1 MKRFKDILVIAPRD
15 VDMRKPLQAAASLA
29 ASNNARVTLFDSL
42 GPLRFG
48 RGAVLPGYKPDDVH
62 QLMEQA
68 RRAELEALAAEVPH
82 ARVHV
87 DVGTGRGFIE
97 IIRRVQ
103 ERGHDLVIAPP
114 DQPGGLVGFARAST
128 TMHLLR
134 KCPVP
139 VWVIRPEVPSTGDVL
154 AAVGPFEEGTPTPLD
169 RKIVELGS
177 SLAAQRRGDFHLV
190 HAWSL
195 EGESLLRNGRV
206 KMPASEVDQLVSEAR
221 LMAEDGTAKLLA
233 EVGLGTDEV
242 TAHVVEGRPV
252 TAIGQIAG
260 SIDAGVVVMG
270 TLSRTG
276 VSGLIMGN
284 TAESTLGNLRASV
297 MAVKPEDFKTPIEST
312 RSLLSLSTDEM

>member
-1 MKRFKDILVIAPRD
+1 
-15 VDMRKPLQAAASLA
+15 
-29 ASNNARVTLFDSL
+29 
-42 GPLRFG
+42 
-48 RGAVLPGYKPDDVH
+48 
-62 QLMEQA
+62 
-68 RRAELEALAAEVPH
+68 
-82 ARVHV
+82 
-87 DVGTGRGFIE
+87 
-97 IIRRVQ
+97 
-103 ERGHDLVIAPP
+103 
-114 DQPGGLVGFARAST
+114 
-128 TMHLLR
+128 
-134 KCPVP
+134 
-139 VWVIRPEVPSTGDVL
+139 
-154 AAVGPFEEGTPTPLD
+154 
-169 RKIVELGS
+169 
-177 SLAAQRRGDFHLV
+177 
-190 HAWSL
+190 
-195 EGESLLRNGRV
+195 
-206 KMPASEVDQLVSEAR
+206 QLVSEAR